1 MLVVSLVLLASLAV
15 PAASAQ
21 QSNDHLY
28 VSAESNTFG
37 NSFAGSVIVEVIVRD
52 PLKQDISQR
61 VGEPEVTVDERR
73 LKMVQGTD
81 GNWYAYFADVDA
93 ALAADGIAGGA
104 PGEGLDFGMFC
115 GPATNMTVLGMDIS
129 RTEGVAVSG
138 MGLAG
143 PLGGGGDIPPCTEPF
158 VPSQASNVV
167 RNPRSIVDNGQLE
180 PGAWPIVQ
188 LFSLDDDV
196 EVWYGRHTGAE
207 TVSLRYGSVT
217 GISMVFDRE
226 SYPAGAEVILEVSD
240 AQLNQDPTSR
250 DSWSFGVSRP
260 QATFYMAF
268 DEDGNRAADGGRGL
282 VNLADSLPRLGFEDN
297 GVLSMDENPVIVLK
311 TNDHQP
317 ATSVTDGSAVYRD
330 IVTLLETRP
339 NSGVFS
345 SYGSKMS
352 VIGTASDAPRNNVAN
367 FEYNDE
373 NTSVLSGTSPA
384 SLEVVSTLRPGTSI
398 PVRITDVDQNTDSQR
413 RDTLDVFRS
422 SAIIPTMRLESPV
435 TLASASD
442 ACLYTSADSHAPSLC
457 TSADSYSPSLGL
469 DRNSD
474 RLLVDSRRAPDGFV
488 FDTLSLRLG
497 VSAEGLVDSLIDV
510 REPRSRGT
518 NWFNYDLRSL
528 AQLGLDLSQTA
539 ARLYAGLDDG
549 SPVTVLERDGSSG
562 QGLVRIQDGAVAE
575 LAPKSGD
582 LYLVFDFDSQ
592 GNGIRGVISNE
603 TDVQPIVS
611 DFFSFGIKDSES
623 VGSAIYRFELEE
635 TETDSSVFAGT
646 IEYTVPNQLNV
657 DDPDLIRSLR
667 VIDEDVRFLATGRVS
682 ADDIRI
688 TYQDAQG
695 SGTVQQSI
703 SAFDG
708 PPPDVTHSGSVSL
721 DGAPFRF
728 GRDVVVRLYDPDL
741 NTGPDSIEVYRVVND
756 PASQFVDTVG
766 DTRGGLLLDVLLK
779 GVRYQRCAVAGEA
792 HGGLGSTNFALVET
806 APDSGT
812 FEGRF
817 KLPTWICNEA
827 GTGLMSTAGGSVVA
841 FYHDYQDDSGRPNI
855 FTTKTASAERA
866 VPMPRLDALELEVP
880 PPWQSATNTIRGV
893 IPDYRRG
900 TVVDV
905 TVTDPAGLAQTWHV
919 LPSGQGAYQAPVA
932 IGPGAAP
939 GTYMVTV
946 RYLDAVIGELSFDV
960 TEERMPSWMRDLAG
974 QWAQD
979 RASDDEFAAGIGYL
993 IEKGVLPESP
1003 QDGAQQVPRWVKQ
1016 VASWWAQGDITDDE
1030 FVGSLQFLIASGV
1043 VRV

>member
-1 MLVVSLVLLASLAV
+1 M
-15 PAASAQ
+15 PCQAASAQ

-28 VSAESNTFG
+28 VSAESSTFG
-37 NSFAGSVIVEVIVRD
+37 NSFAGSVVVEVIVRD

-73 LKMVQGTD
+73 LKMVQGTN

-104 PGEGLDFGMFC
+104 PGEGLDFGLFC
-115 GPATNMTVLGMDIS
+115 GPATDTAVLGIDIS
-129 RTEGVAVSG
+129 RTEGVAVPG
-138 MGLAG
+138 MGLEG
-143 PLGGGGDIPPCTEPF
+143 PFGGGGDIPPCTEPF

-167 RNPRSIVDNGQLE
+167 RNPRSIVGDGQLE

-207 TVSLRYGSVT
+207 TVSLRYGSVS

-268 DEDGNRAADGGRGL
+268 DEDGNRAADGDRGL
-282 VNLADSLPRLGFEDN
+282 VDLASSLPRLGFEDN
-297 GVLSMDENPVIVLK
+297 GVLSMDENPVILLK

-352 VIGTASDAPRNNVAN
+352 VIGTAPDAPRNNVAN

-442 ACLYTSADSHAPSLC
+442 ARLYA
-457 TSADSYSPSLGL
+457 SADSYSPSLGL

-497 VSAEGLVDSLIDV
+497 VSAEDLADSLIDV

-549 SPVTVLERDGSSG
+549 SPVTILERDGSSG
-562 QGLVRIQDGAVAE
+562 QGLVRIQDGAVVA
-575 LAPKSGD
+575 LASKSGD

-592 GNGIRGVISNE
+592 GSGVHGVISNE

-611 DFFSFGIKDSES
+611 DFFSFGIKDGES

-635 TETDSSVFAGT
+635 TETDSGVFAGT
-646 IEYTVPNQLNV
+646 VEYAVPNQLNV

-708 PPPDVTHSGSVSL
+708 PPPDVTHS
-721 DGAPFRF
+721 
-728 GRDVVVRLYDPDL
+728 RLGKP
-741 NTGPDSIEVYRVVND
+741 
-756 PASQFVDTVG
+756 
-766 DTRGGLLLDVLLK
+766 
-779 GVRYQRCAVAGEA
+779 
-792 HGGLGSTNFALVET
+792 
-806 APDSGT
+806 
-812 FEGRF
+812 
-817 KLPTWICNEA
+817 
-827 GTGLMSTAGGSVVA
+827 
-841 FYHDYQDDSGRPNI
+841 
-855 FTTKTASAERA
+855 
-866 VPMPRLDALELEVP
+866 
-880 PPWQSATNTIRGV
+880 
-893 IPDYRRG
+893 
-900 TVVDV
+900 
-905 TVTDPAGLAQTWHV
+905 
-919 LPSGQGAYQAPVA
+919 
-932 IGPGAAP
+932 
-939 GTYMVTV
+939 
-946 RYLDAVIGELSFDV
+946 
-960 TEERMPSWMRDLAG
+960 
-974 QWAQD
+974 
-979 RASDDEFAAGIGYL
+979 
-993 IEKGVLPESP
+993 
-1003 QDGAQQVPRWVKQ
+1003 
-1016 VASWWAQGDITDDE
+1016 
-1030 FVGSLQFLIASGV
+1030 
-1043 VRV
+1043 